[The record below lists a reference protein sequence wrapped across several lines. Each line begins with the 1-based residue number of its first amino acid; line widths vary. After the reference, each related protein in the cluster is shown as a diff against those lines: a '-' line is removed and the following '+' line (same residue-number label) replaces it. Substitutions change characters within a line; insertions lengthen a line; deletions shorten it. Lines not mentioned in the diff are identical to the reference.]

1 MPHMSDTLHL
11 DAINCSPL
19 ARLPFA
25 LFSKFIRVM
34 QMVELYSE
42 PSQTSKMEHF
52 VSKYASRWYM
62 KLELNQKI
70 SLATDGN
77 G

>member
-1 MPHMSDTLHL
+1 
-11 DAINCSPL
+11 
-19 ARLPFA
+19 
-25 LFSKFIRVM
+25 
-34 QMVELYSE
+34 MVELYSE

-77 G
+77 GWRY